1 LRLICAPIND
11 LAASICL
18 EADLPDYLTPYHHEL
33 RNALLYV
40 SVHSRYLF
48 FGATWRTAANQ
59 PLRMATGHVRL
70 SLAMGAQGLEPS
82 LRRRK
87 KMLTLSARS
96 RKACLNEWR
105 ENHHCVNV
113 MAPKKNETKSSR

>member
-1 LRLICAPIND
+1 MIND
-11 LAASICL
+11 LPVLIGL
-18 EADLPDYLTPYHHEL
+18 EADLRDYLTAYHDEL

-59 PLRMATGHVRL
+59 L
-70 SLAMGAQGLEPS
+70 SAGPRPIPPETD
-82 LRRRK
+82 K
-87 KMLTLSARS
+87 NTDIECARS
-96 RKACLNEWR
+96 RKACLNERR
-105 ENHHCVNV
+105 EKYHCVNV